1 MLTDTTRSPY
11 AKVHALDGMKVKW
24 TGGLWKE
31 RFDTCANST
40 VPQLKHMFD
49 SKDISHVVENF
60 KICAG
65 DAQGDFDGT
74 VFGDGDFYKWME
86 SAIYTAYQTDNQ
98 LLKEEIE
105 NYIDLIGRAQQP
117 DGYLSTKQIIGERS
131 GNGVSRMGDINDF
144 EVYNFG
150 HMFTAACVHK
160 ELQARTAFLQLQPEQ
175 QIIWSICMK
184 RQNAQ
189 ERFRLQFALP
199 IIWDLWKCIV
209 PLAKSVI

>member
-1 MLTDTTRSPY
+1 MLAIQR
-11 AKVHALDGMKVKW
+11 
-24 TGGLWKE
+24 
-31 RFDTCANST
+31 
-40 VPQLKHMFD
+40 
-49 SKDISHVVENF
+49 
-60 KICAG
+60 
-65 DAQGDFDGT
+65 GDFDGT

-117 DGYLSTKQIIGERS
+117 DGYLSTKQIIGERT

-160 ELQARTAFLQLQPEQ
+160 NYRKE
-175 QIIWSICMK
+175 
-184 RQNAQ
+184 
-189 ERFRLQFALP
+189 
-199 IIWDLWKCIV
+199 
-209 PLAKSVI
+209 

>member
-1 MLTDTTRSPY
+1 
-11 AKVHALDGMKVKW
+11 
-24 TGGLWKE
+24 
-31 RFDTCANST
+31 
-40 VPQLKHMFD
+40 
-49 SKDISHVVENF
+49 
-60 KICAG
+60 
-65 DAQGDFDGT
+65 
-74 VFGDGDFYKWME
+74 ME

-98 LLKEEIE
+98 LLKKEIE

-117 DGYLSTKQIIGERS
+117 DGYLSTKQIIGERT

-160 ELQARTAFLQLQPEQ
+160 RITGKNNFLTIAAKP
-175 QIIWSICMK
+175 QIIWSIFTK
-184 RQNAQ
+184 KQSAP
-189 ERFRLQFALP
+189 EKFRLPSARL